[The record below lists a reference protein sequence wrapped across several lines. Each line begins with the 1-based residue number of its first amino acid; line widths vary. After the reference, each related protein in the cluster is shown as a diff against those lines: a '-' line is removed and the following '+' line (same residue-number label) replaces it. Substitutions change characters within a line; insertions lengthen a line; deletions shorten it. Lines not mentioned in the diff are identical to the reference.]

1 MKFKV
6 EGGGNIEQGRVRSNS
21 KGGEK
26 KASIMVIF
34 EDVSLSKSN
43 SKIDIEKPR
52 WDQSTYNGRARHFL
66 TLTNP
71 LNVFASSSQLERARD
86 IVQKYRKGSTLEEL
100 GITEDDL
107 WANKYLYD
115 SAYHP
120 DTGEQ
125 MTLIGRMSAQVPMN
139 MIITG
144 CMMTFYKSTP
154 AVIFWQWCNQS
165 FNALVNYTNRSGSTP
180 IPVETLVQSYV
191 GATGGA
197 VITALTLNR
206 LAKRGPPLAG
216 RLVPLAAV
224 AAANCINIPLMRIT
238 ELQNGIE
245 LQNESGE
252 KVGHSRK
259 AAREAIASVTV
270 SRILMASPSMVL
282 APVVMN
288 YIERKQLLKKAKWA
302 GAPLQVALCGVCL
315 TFATPL
321 CCALFAQKVAVPVNH
336 LEPDVQEKLRSKDPG
351 STTVYYNKGL

>member
-1 MKFKV
+1 MSIS
-6 EGGGNIEQGRVRSNS
+6 EGLSLRKTNS
-21 KGGEK
+21 R
-26 KASIMVIF
+26 
-34 EDVSLSKSN
+34 
-43 SKIDIEKPR
+43 IDIEKPR

-71 LNVFASSSQLERARD
+71 LNAFASSSQLERARH
-86 IVQKYRKGSTLEEL
+86 IVQKYRNGATLEEL
-100 GITEDDL
+100 GIKEDEL
-107 WANKYLYD
+107 WANKYLHD

-197 VITALTLNR
+197 VVTALTLNR

-238 ELQNGIE
+238 ELKHGIE
-245 LQNESGE
+245 LQNEKGE
-252 KVGHSRK
+252 KVGNSKK
-259 AAREAIASVTV
+259 AARDAITSVTV
-270 SRILMASPSMVL
+270 SRILMASPSMG
-282 APVVMN
+282 
-288 YIERKQLLKKAKWA
+288 KW
-302 GAPLQVALCGVCL
+302 
-315 TFATPL
+315 
-321 CCALFAQKVAVPVNH
+321 
-336 LEPDVQEKLRSKDPG
+336 
-351 STTVYYNKGL
+351 